1 MRSPLWS
8 AAALA
13 VVVTIGCAANPR
25 PGEPG
30 YPHNVAGVYA
40 STFVVDGTDFH
51 GTTELETLEGGAV
64 RGDFAIDRPATI
76 VGELTGTLSGD
87 SLAFSGAYTQA
98 DGCDGTVS
106 GSGVVT
112 VGGSRVEGPLRVDDS
127 CGGLLQG
134 SFDFDRSEG

>member
-1 MRSPLWS
+1 MRIPLRS

-13 VVVTIGCAANPR
+13 VVVTLGCAANPR
-25 PGEPG
+25 PGDPG
-30 YPHNVAGVYA
+30 YPHNVEGVYA

-51 GTTELETLEGGAV
+51 GMTELETFEGGAV
-64 RGDFAIDRPATI
+64 RGGFAIERPATI
-76 VGELTGTLSGD
+76 VGELSGTLAGD
-87 SLAFSGAYTQA
+87 SLVFSGTYTQA

-106 GSGVVT
+106 GSGAVT
-112 VGGSRVEGPLRVDDS
+112 VGGSRVEGPLQVDDS